1 MTNETTIYR
10 VPPKLG
16 EGFLL
21 GGFAPSTL
29 GLALGTGFVGLILA
43 MKGAPVFLA
52 IPAAILVMNWRP
64 TAEKTVWQILMLRIN
79 FFNNDNLFS
88 LEECKKL
95 WK

>member
-1 MTNETTIYR
+1 MTNEPTIYR

-21 GGFAPSTL
+21 GGFAPSAL
-29 GLALGTGFVGLILA
+29 ILALGTGFVGLILA
-43 MKGAPVFLA
+43 MSGAPVFLA
-52 IPAAILVMNWRP
+52 IPAAILIMNWRP
-64 TAEKTVWQILMLRIN
+64 SADKTVWQMLMLR
-79 FFNNDNLFS
+79 FNYFNSDNIYS